1 MELKAQQHAGGASRD
16 SHVRWGVIGC
26 GNIAGRFA
34 RSLAHVPNASL
45 AAVWSRRP
53 EAVAAFVAEH
63 GGSRSDHGECVA
75 AATVEELLLQLPDIT
90 AIYIATL
97 PDSHAEYSVAALRAG
112 KAVLCEKPSAP
123 SAVELS
129 RILAV
134 ARAEGRLWMEALKV
148 PFYPLY
154 RELSRLLRG
163 APDHASAAGAA
174 GGSASGIGQVRF
186 VRAGSSLT
194 GVDPAHP
201 SFSLE
206 LAGGALLSIGVYG
219 AFLATEW
226 LGPAVKVDATGR
238 IDATGVD
245 VFAAVQTTHA
255 VAAAAAAGGGGATLQ
270 AQAQTYCGL
279 DLLGPGEALLS
290 ATGGYARI
298 HEPWWNP
305 SRATVQ
311 PAGGGA
317 AVELDVPFEHG
328 GLVYEIEHF
337 CGLLRAGI
345 VESAVMSHERSRE
358 IMAVL
363 DGAKES
369 AFGTCVR
376 TGSSVVARAGE
387 EIRQPEI

>member
-1 MELKAQQHAGGASRD
+1 
-16 SHVRWGVIGC
+16 VRWGVIGC

-63 GGSRSDHGECVA
+63 GGSCSEHGGCVA
-75 AATVEELLLQLPDIT
+75 AATVEELLLQLPDVT

-97 PDSHAEYSVAALRAG
+97 PDSHAEYSVAALLAG

-123 SAVELS
+123 TAAELA

-154 RELSRLLRG
+154 QELSRLLRG
-163 APDHASAAGAA
+163 APDHASARRDIAAGAA
-174 GGSASGIGQVRF
+174 GGSASGIIGQVRF

-238 IDATGVD
+238 IDAATGVD

-255 VAAAAAAGGGGATLQ
+255 VAAAVVAGDGSGATLQ

-369 AFGTCVR
+369 AFGT
-376 TGSSVVARAGE
+376 GSSVVAR
-387 EIRQPEI
+387 